1 MRKIFLLFGILNN
14 FYKLYKGFFENFY
27 EFFIKKYI
35 YSDKS
40 LKYSD
45 KYQKVPNFDLS
56 WFENYVI
63 LFVSNR
69 KINFLGEIIE
79 FYRK

>member
-1 MRKIFLLFGILNN
+1 MIKKSEQMRKIFLLFGILNKY
-14 FYKLYKGFFENFY
+14 YKLYKGFFENFY

-56 WFENYVI
+56 GFENYVI
-63 LFVSNR
+63 LFVSISN
-69 KINFLGEIIE
+69 NFQL
-79 FYRK
+79 